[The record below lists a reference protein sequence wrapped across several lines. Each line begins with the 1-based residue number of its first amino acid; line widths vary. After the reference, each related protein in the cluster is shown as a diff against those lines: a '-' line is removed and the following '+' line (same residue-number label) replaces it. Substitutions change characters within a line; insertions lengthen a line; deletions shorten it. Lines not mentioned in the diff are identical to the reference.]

1 MVIIMAINFVQIG
14 KHIGEIRKRRGLSQ
28 QKLSEIIDK
37 SPTYVSY
44 IEGGLKCMSL
54 DTFVSIANALQ
65 VSADELLKD
74 NIENNI
80 KVANHEFASLIAGLQ
95 RIREASPSIDVED
108 SKDSHAG
115 EPPPSDD
122 SA

>member
-1 MVIIMAINFVQIG
+1 MALNFVQIG

-37 SPTYVSY
+37 SPSYISY

-65 VSADELLKD
+65 VSADEILKD

-80 KVANHEFASLIAGLQ
+80 KAANHEFASLIADCSEYEKRVLLSTLKTAKAAM
-95 RIREASPSIDVED
+95 RENRHLLMTRR
-108 SKDSHAG
+108 K
-115 EPPPSDD
+115 
-122 SA
+122 

>member
-1 MVIIMAINFVQIG
+1 MAINFVQIG

-80 KVANHEFASLIAGLQ
+80 KVANHEFASLIADCSEYEKRVLLSMLKTAKTAM
-95 RIREASPSIDVED
+95 RENRRRLMTRR
-108 SKDSHAG
+108 K
-115 EPPPSDD
+115 
-122 SA
+122 

>member
-1 MVIIMAINFVQIG
+1 MAINFVQIG

-74 NIENNI
+74 SIENTI
-80 KVANHEFASLIAGLQ
+80 KVSNHEFAVLIADCNEYKKRVLLS
-95 RIREASPSIDVED
+95 IAKSAKESLRENRHLAPNRRR
-108 SKDSHAG
+108 
-115 EPPPSDD
+115 
-122 SA
+122 

>member
-1 MVIIMAINFVQIG
+1 MAINFVQIG

-37 SPTYVSY
+37 SPTYLSY

-80 KVANHEFASLIAGLQ
+80 KVANHEFASLIADCSEYEKRVLLSMLKTAKTAM
-95 RIREASPSIDVED
+95 RENRHLLLARR
-108 SKDSHAG
+108 K
-115 EPPPSDD
+115 
-122 SA
+122 

>member
-1 MVIIMAINFVQIG
+1 MAINFVQIG

-80 KVANHEFASLIAGLQ
+80 KVANHEFASLIGLQ
-95 RIREASPSIDVED
+95 RIREASPSIDAED